1 MASLPSRHSQAPEMV
16 LGGEQNTENTQA
28 IVNDPTGKNLQDW
41 DGGRKKQQRW
51 RRNTTELHADRTE
64 RKRATFRALK

>member
-41 DGGRKKQQRW
+41 DGGRKNSRDGEETPRNSMQTEQRGK
-51 RRNTTELHADRTE
+51 EPPSGL
-64 RKRATFRALK
+64 